1 MYANSITIS
10 ENATT
15 IKEYSLHMKN
25 TNLTI
30 HPDLYIQKIFIKCN
44 TETPESFRSN

>member
-15 IKEYSLHMKN
+15 VKEYSLHMKN

-30 HPDLYIQKIFIKCN
+30 HPDFIYTKNISQVQYGN
-44 TETPESFRSN
+44 T